1 MAQLVVITGPIAA
14 GKSTVASLIADALA
28 VLGRSAVLVDVDD
41 VASMVAGPGAAVAG
55 LWFAAHQA
63 HGALVGKWMQTAV
76 DVVIAVGPIYT
87 AREQAALLEPLPEA
101 SAVHWV
107 VIDAP
112 LDVTLARAQAEPGR
126 GRSREPEFHRAA
138 HHRFRQLLHRARDQ
152 TSDRHVTSRRREEVG
167 CPLISSETNLGCLE
181 SSRWPSACERRW
193 IGACAPV
200 GPRIGITCGPGFGR
214 RADAGRRSPPA
225 GSGR

>member
-14 GKSTVASLIADALA
+14 GKNTVASLIADGLA
-28 VLGRSAVLVDVDD
+28 VLSRSAVLVDLDD
-41 VASMVAGPGAAVAG
+41 VAAMVAGPGAAVAG

-87 AREQAALLEPLPEA
+87 SREQAALLEPLPEA

-112 LDVTLARAQAEPGR
+112 VAVTLARAQAEPGR
-126 GRSREPEFHRAA
+126 GPSREPEFHRAA
-138 HHRFRQLLHRARDQ
+138 HQRFRQLLHKIPAAQ
-152 TSDRHVTSRRREEVG
+152 TFD
-167 CPLISSETNLGCLE
+167 SE
-181 SSRWPSACERRW
+181 RMSAEQIASAVLDA
-193 IGACAPV
+193 IGV
-200 GPRIGITCGPGFGR
+200 R
-214 RADAGRRSPPA
+214 
-225 GSGR
+225 